1 VVLQQ
6 CRRQHN
12 RRSARGCAR
21 YGRACLDLCM
31 RSPLAHEGYQARVV
45 DLGQGGFWCSALV
58 VWVVVHDSGARD
70 DGVSS
75 MVV

>member
-1 VVLQQ
+1 
-6 CRRQHN
+6 
-12 RRSARGCAR
+12 
-21 YGRACLDLCM
+21 M